1 MATGRPRPSIMA
13 HEVPARTLITAD
25 LTPERFKRFAEFITR
40 ELGIKMSEQK
50 IPMLQSRLHRRLRAL
65 GLPSVEAYQEY
76 LFDSGQAEAELADF
90 IDAVTTNKTDFL
102 REPHHFEFL
111 VNQVLPTLAAETAPR
126 AFKLWCAGCSTG
138 EEPYT
143 LCMYLSEYAEA
154 HPGFDFS
161 LFATDI
167 STQVL
172 RNAHSA
178 VYDEKRIDPIP
189 LAWRRKYL
197 LRSRDPAKQV
207 VRFVPQLRA
216 KVRFARL
223 NFMDPDY
230 GVDEMFDAVFFR
242 NVMIYFD
249 RPTQEAVVG
258 KLCRQLRPGGY
269 FFTGHSESLLGL
281 DVPLRMVASAV
292 YRKPA

>member
-1 MATGRPRPSIMA
+1 MST
-13 HEVPARTLITAD
+13 EVPPRRLTTAD

-65 GLPSVEAYQEY
+65 GLPSVEAYQKY
-76 LFDSGQAEAELADF
+76 LFDSGEAEHELADF

-111 VNQVLPTLAAETAPR
+111 VGKVLPPFSSETPAR
-126 AFKLWCAGCSTG
+126 GFKLWCAGCSTG

-143 LCMYLSEYAEA
+143 LCMYLNEYADT
-154 HPGFDFS
+154 HRGFDYS

-172 RNAHSA
+172 HAAQHA
-178 VYDEKRIDPIP
+178 VYDEKKIEPIP
-189 LAWRRKYL
+189 MPWRKKYL
-197 LRSRDPAKQV
+197 LRSRDPAKQA
-207 VRFVPQLRA
+207 VRFVPELRSH
-216 KVRFARL
+216 VRFARL
-223 NFMDPDY
+223 NFMDSDY
-230 GVDEMFDAVFFR
+230 GVKEMFDVIFFR

-281 DVPLRMVASAV
+281 NVPLRMVSSAV
-292 YRKPA
+292 YRKPADNVPG

>member
-1 MATGRPRPSIMA
+1 MPT
-13 HEVPARTLITAD
+13 EVPARSITTAD

-65 GLPSVEAYQEY
+65 GLPSVEAYQKY
-76 LFDSGQAEAELADF
+76 LFDSGEAEAELADF

-102 REPHHFEFL
+102 REPHHFQFL
-111 VNQVLPTLAAETAPR
+111 VDKVLPPLDTETAKR
-126 AFKLWCAGCSTG
+126 GFKLWCAGCSTG

-143 LCMYLSEYAEA
+143 LCMYLSEYAEK
-154 HPGFDFS
+154 HRGFDFS

-172 RNAHSA
+172 RNAQA
-178 VYDEKRIDPIP
+178 ATYDEKKIEPIP
-189 LAWRRKYL
+189 MPWRQKYL
-197 LRSRDPAKQV
+197 LRSRDASKQL
-207 VRFVPQLRA
+207 VRFVPELRSR
-216 KVRFARL
+216 VRFARL
-223 NFMDPDY
+223 NFMDSDY
-230 GVDEMFDAVFFR
+230 GVKEMFDVIFFR

-249 RPTQEAVVG
+249 RPTQAAVVSR
-258 KLCRQLRPGGY
+258 LCRQLRPGGY

-292 YRKPA
+292 YRKPADNVPD